1 MKKTALTLAAAIL
14 LAGCAA
20 AEEKP
25 ENKTEQTETT
35 APAKTPAEEKTAGP
49 VISASYFNQLKEV
62 DGVQVIQ
69 NPENPLV
76 LVNKEFAL
84 PSDYTPPDLVR
95 PKVKYSFGDQD
106 IEKSYMRKEAAAAL
120 EKMFQGAEGDGQ
132 YLFAVSGYRSYSR
145 QQEILA
151 AGAAASSEE
160 EALKSIAP
168 PGMSEHQSG
177 LAMDISSESNG
188 FELNQAFEATE
199 EGKWLK
205 EHAHEYGFILRYPK
219 GKEDITRYIYEPWH
233 FRYVGQEAAAVIY
246 ENDWTFEDYFEQA
259 KPAE

>member
-1 MKKTALTLAAAIL
+1 MLA
-14 LAGCAA
+14 AGCAP

-25 ENKTEQTETT
+25 VNEPETEQSAPSEKPAVKEET
-35 APAKTPAEEKTAGP
+35 GP
-49 VISASYFNQLKEV
+49 VLDASYFNELKEV

-69 NPENPLV
+69 NPENRMV

-95 PKVKYSFGDQD
+95 PNVQFSFGDQD

-120 EKMFQGAEGDGQ
+120 ETLFKGAEEDGLF
-132 YLFAVSGYRSYSR
+132 LFAVSGYRSYDR
-145 QQEILA
+145 QEEILA

-188 FELNQAFEATE
+188 FELNQSFEATE

-205 EHAHEYGFILRYPK
+205 DHAHEYGFILRYPK
-219 GKEDITRYIYEPWH
+219 GMEDVTQYIYEPWH
-233 FRYVGQEAAAVIY
+233 FRYIGKEAAAMIH
-246 ENDWTFEDYFEQA
+246 EKGWTLEDYFNEM